1 MRITKA
7 LALLFCLMA
16 IPTIVGCGP
25 VKEDP
30 TKREGFKDTSDPTN
44 IGNLGMPT
52 DVKGAGA
59 PGEEQK

>member
-1 MRITKA
+1 
-7 LALLFCLMA
+7 MA
-16 IPTIVGCGP
+16 IPSIVGCGP

-30 TKREGFKDTSDPTN
+30 TKREGFKDTSDPSN